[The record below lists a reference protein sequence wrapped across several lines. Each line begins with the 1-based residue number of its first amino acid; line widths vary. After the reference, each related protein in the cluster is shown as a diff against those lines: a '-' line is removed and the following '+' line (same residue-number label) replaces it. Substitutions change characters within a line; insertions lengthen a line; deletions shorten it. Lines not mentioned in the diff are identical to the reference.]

1 MSAITARMVSQ
12 AHALCPT
19 DLPHHECMDWMAD
32 YLSKSL
38 DARASYLEREVQFL
52 RSHRPI
58 ARRVTEL
65 EAQLSLVACGGMS
78 NELTACRESFDVDVR
93 RCDVC
98 DHIGICDASE
108 TQGAC
113 HNCDWQGPEQVE
125 DKCPECGYQGCMAAA
140 CPECGGR
147 YALLAERQF
156 RLVACGGC
164 GNSDETKRCLGC
176 RHNFKKETAN
186 EG

>member
-19 DLPHHECMDWMAD
+19 DLPHHERMDWMAD

-38 DARASYLEREVQFL
+38 DARTSFLEREVQFL

-65 EAQLSLVACGGMS
+65 EAQLG
-78 NELTACRESFDVDVR
+78 
-93 RCDVC
+93 
-98 DHIGICDASE
+98 
-108 TQGAC
+108 
-113 HNCDWQGPEQVE
+113 
-125 DKCPECGYQGCMAAA
+125 
-140 CPECGGR
+140 
-147 YALLAERQF
+147 
-156 RLVACGGC
+156 LVACGGC